1 MMTSSMLFF
10 AAGLLTLSAT
20 FIIWRDALQRRNTTE
35 QAPSNNIATVLS
47 IAIGL
52 NIWAI
57 HLLNSV
63 TAEGINFNLATGAAV
78 LTLLVHVIYTIGI
91 LRHGIQGLG
100 LFLLPATALPLFL
113 IPLLPEAHAA
123 NWVHTSSLLET
134 SHLLLSMGA
143 YAVLTLAAI
152 HALMQIM
159 LDRALKKKQ
168 LSTFVQAL
176 PPLMHIERHLFA
188 QVKAA
193 SILIAI
199 SILTGLLWQWIDHQH
214 LALLNHKVLLALF
227 ALGVLILLQIKRHQ
241 ASWST
246 RIASQAVLMA
256 YGLLILSYF
265 GVKLIHSLLNHAPPS

>member
-1 MMTSSMLFF
+1 M
-10 AAGLLTLSAT
+10 AGLLAVAGTV
-20 FIIWRDALQRRNTTE
+20 IIWRNALQRRNQPEENPTH
-35 QAPSNNIATVLS
+35 SIATLLS

-100 LFLLPATALPLFL
+100 LFLLPITAIPLFL

-152 HALMQIM
+152 HAVMQIM

-176 PPLMHIERHLFA
+176 PALMDIERHMFA

-193 SILIAI
+193 SILIGI

-227 ALGVLILLQIKRHQ
+227 SLAVLILLQFKRHQ
-241 ASWST
+241 ASWPT

-256 YGLLILSYF
+256 YGLLMLSYF
-265 GVKLIHSLLNHAPPS
+265 GVKLIHSLLIHSLPN